1 MVMSI
6 GVIETNSIPKG
17 IEAGDAMLK
26 AAEVQL
32 VTAQPICAGKYI
44 VIVSGEV
51 AAVKSSTS
59 AGREVAADTLVDE
72 LVIPNVHEDVA
83 PAINS
88 CSEIGH
94 VDAVGIIETFSL
106 CSSILSA
113 DAAAKAA
120 DIKLMEVRLGRGLG
134 GKSFVILTGDVAAV
148 SASVRA
154 AEAEQGTEGLIAKT
168 VVIPSPHPD
177 LIGSL
182 M

>member
-83 PAINS
+83 PAINA

-148 SASVRA
+148 NASVRA